1 MVVKFSGIWPA
12 ALRRLLTIPL
22 IAASLAIL
30 ACSFCQAQTVDVPPI
45 STDRPSVGTGTDLV
59 PVHSLQFENG
69 IGWTRDQS
77 ANSGDGS
84 ETEVRFGLTNR
95 VELQAYVPNMNWAGG
110 IPGVRFN
117 DFAIGTKLKIG
128 SDKQSWPVAIQPSLS
143 FPTGSAELTSGGVD
157 PTILFATQR
166 NLPRD
171 FQFGASAS
179 LTSQSNNGA
188 PRVAQSQLAF
198 GLGWCVNPKTCF
210 ELEEAPFFS
219 TAQDSNGTTTDGSMT
234 LGISPRA
241 QLDMAIGTTV
251 TNGDRAV
258 FAIFGYSFRF
268 DHLFA
273 GNSRSRTPYTTVPS
287 TITTAAPRISR

>member
-1 MVVKFSGIWPA
+1 MNKS
-12 ALRRLLTIPL
+12 RRSNFLL
-22 IAASLAIL
+22 IAALAFL
-30 ACSFCQAQTVDVPPI
+30 CGSVCNAQSAAAPTSAPNPSPI

-59 PVHSLQFENG
+59 PFHSLQFENG
-69 IGWTRDQS
+69 VAWTRDQS
-77 ANSGDGS
+77 VNSGDGS
-84 ETEVRFGLTNR
+84 ETEVRFGLSNR

-110 IPGVRFN
+110 VPGVRFN
-117 DFAIGTKLKIG
+117 DFAIGAKLKIG

-166 NLPRD
+166 NLPRN

-179 LTSQSNNGA
+179 LTSLSTNGA

-198 GLGWCVNPKTCF
+198 DLGWCANPKTCF
-210 ELEEAPFFS
+210 GLEEAPFFS
-219 TAQDSNGTTTDGSMT
+219 TAQNSNGTTTDGSMT
-234 LGISPRA
+234 LGISPRT
-241 QLDMAIGTTV
+241 QLDMAIGTTI

-258 FAIFGYSFRF
+258 FVIFGYSFRI

-273 GNSRSRTPYTTVPS
+273 DNHRSRTPYTAVPS
-287 TITTAAPRISR
+287 TITTAAPRTSR